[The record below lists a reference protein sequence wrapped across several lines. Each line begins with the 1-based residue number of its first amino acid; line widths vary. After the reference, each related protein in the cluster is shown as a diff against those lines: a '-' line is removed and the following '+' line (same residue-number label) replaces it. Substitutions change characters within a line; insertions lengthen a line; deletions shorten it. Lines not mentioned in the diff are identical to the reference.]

1 MNKKIIKNN
10 KINNKKKKKNSL
22 VLKFLIPYIIS
33 LFTICVI
40 VFVLYFP
47 QYEGRFLK
55 NEEYNINSLIS
66 TLENNIFS
74 ISGKMEI
81 IYSYL
86 EKETD
91 ENKLK
96 SVFSN
101 IINNDKN
108 LMNIYYA
115 GTTPYNEG
123 GFMLNTVGKLP
134 NNYNQTTR
142 DWYKNAIASSKVAI
156 SKPYLNIINSSNPI
170 VVTFSKAIYDN
181 GRLLG
186 VVGVDVLFSKV
197 IEDIKNHK
205 NYDVSII
212 DDNGLYL
219 YNNNESYILKQN
231 IFNDSEISPYKND
244 ILNNNIY
251 GWVKKDKAYMSANAE
266 NLPYI
271 LILSM
276 ETTELKKSLIL
287 LAVFLTVSLIILSV
301 IELALVLIIAIPIS
315 STLEDTIKIIESM
328 SKGNFNT
335 SFNDKELNKKD
346 QTGDVIRA
354 LNNMQNNLGN
364 IIYNMKNE
372 INGINDSV
380 NIITQGSVNLSDRA
394 NSQAS
399 ALEELVSSVEFVLS
413 SLQDTAKNA
422 SNAKSM
428 SENVSTAT
436 KNGVNAINSTTE
448 NMNEIA
454 EASKK
459 ISDITKTI
467 ESIAL
472 QTNILALNAS
482 VEAARAGEQG
492 KGFGVVASEV
502 RSLAINVGNAAKDIS
517 NIAKETIQKIDN
529 GKVSVKASSYMLN
542 KIENSVNDVVKLLI
556 DISNSVINEEN
567 SISQINSAV
576 SELNNITHENSKIAE
591 DGATAS
597 KNVLDKSKN
606 IVNEVSYFNFN

>member
-1 MNKKIIKNN
+1 MNKNR
-10 KINNKKKKKNSL
+10 KNSL

-33 LFTICVI
+33 LFIICVI
-40 VFVLYFP
+40 VFILYFP
-47 QYEGRFLK
+47 QYESRFLR
-55 NEEYNINSLIS
+55 NEEYNINSLTS
-66 TLENNIFS
+66 MLENNILS
-74 ISGKMEI
+74 LKGKVNVI
-81 IYSYL
+81 CSYL

-91 ENKLK
+91 EYKLRN
-96 SVFSN
+96 VFLN
-101 IINNDKN
+101 ILNNDKD

-115 GTTPYNEG
+115 GIIPYREG
-123 GFMLNTVGKLP
+123 GFMLNTSGRLP
-134 NNYNQTTR
+134 NDYDQTVR
-142 DWYKNAIASSKVAI
+142 DWYKNAVVSSDIVV
-156 SKPYLNIINSSNPI
+156 SEPYLNIINSEMVI
-170 VVTFSKAIYDN
+170 TFSKAIYDN
-181 GRLLG
+181 GNLLG

-197 IEDIKNHK
+197 IEYIKNHR
-205 NYDVSII
+205 NYDISII
-212 DDNGLYL
+212 NDNGLYL
-219 YNNNESYILKQN
+219 YDTNETYILKQN
-231 IFNDSEISPYKND
+231 IFDNSEISRYKND
-244 ILNNNIY
+244 ILNNDVY

-271 LILSM
+271 LVLSM
-276 ETTELKKSLIL
+276 ETSELKKSLIL
-287 LAVFLTVSLIILSV
+287 LAVILTSALILLST
-301 IELALVLIIAIPIS
+301 IELALVLIIAKPIS

-335 SFNDKELNKKD
+335 SFNDRELNKKD

-380 NIITQGSVNLSDRA
+380 NIITKGNVNLSDRA

-399 ALEELVSSVEFVLS
+399 ALEELASSVEFVLS
-413 SLQDTAKNA
+413 SLQETAKNA

-542 KIENSVNDVVKLLI
+542 KIENSVNDVLKLLI

>member
-1 MNKKIIKNN
+1 MKKNR
-10 KINNKKKKKNSL
+10 KNSL

-33 LFTICVI
+33 LFIICVI

-47 QYEGRFLK
+47 QYEGRFLR
-55 NEEYNINSLIS
+55 NEEYNINGLTL
-66 TLENNIFS
+66 TLENNILS
-74 ISGKMEI
+74 MNEKVNI
-81 IYSYL
+81 ICSYL

-96 SVFSN
+96 TVFLN
-101 IINNDKN
+101 ILNNDKD

-115 GTTPYNEG
+115 GTIPYRDG
-123 GFMLNTVGKLP
+123 GFMLNTVGILP
-134 NNYNQTTR
+134 NDYDQTTR
-142 DWYKNAIASSKVAI
+142 DWYKKALSSDNIAI
-156 SKPYLNIINSSNPI
+156 SEPYLNIINSSNPMVI
-170 VVTFSKAIYDN
+170 TFSKAIYDN
-181 GRLLG
+181 GNLLG
-186 VVGVDVLFSKV
+186 IVGVDVLFSKV

-205 NYDVSII
+205 NYDVSVI
-212 DDNGLYL
+212 NNSGLYL
-219 YNNNESYILKQN
+219 YNTNESYILKQN
-231 IFNDSEISPYKND
+231 IFNDSKISQYKNN
-244 ILNNNIY
+244 ILNNDIY
-251 GWVKKDKAYMSANAE
+251 GWVKRDKAYMSANSK

-276 ETTELKKSLIL
+276 ETGELKKSLIL
-287 LAVFLTVSLIILSV
+287 LAVILISALILLSI
-301 IELALVLIIAIPIS
+301 IELILVLIIAKPIS
-315 STLEDTIKIIESM
+315 STLEDTIKIIASM

-399 ALEELVSSVEFVLS
+399 ALEELASSVEFVLS

-542 KIENSVNDVVKLLI
+542 KIENSVNDVLKLLI